1 MSTIK
6 WMVALVAAAAL
17 VGCSEK
23 AQVVEYKAGTYS
35 GKPDTR
41 PYESAK
47 YGGDKAMYQSDI
59 RARGHKQT
67 EIGRM
72 AD

>member
-6 WMVALVAAAAL
+6 WMTALVAAAAL

-47 YGGDKAMYQSDI
+47 YSGDKAMYQSDL

-72 AD
+72 AE

>member
-1 MSTIK
+1 MNAIK
-6 WMVALVAAAAL
+6 WMGALMAAAAL

-47 YGGDKAMYQSDI
+47 YNGDKAMFQSDI

>member
-1 MSTIK
+1 MNALR
-6 WMVALVAAAAL
+6 WMMVLMASALLA
-17 VGCSEK
+17 GCSEK

-47 YGGDKAMYQSDI
+47 YGGDKATYESDM
-59 RARGHKQT
+59 RARAHKQT